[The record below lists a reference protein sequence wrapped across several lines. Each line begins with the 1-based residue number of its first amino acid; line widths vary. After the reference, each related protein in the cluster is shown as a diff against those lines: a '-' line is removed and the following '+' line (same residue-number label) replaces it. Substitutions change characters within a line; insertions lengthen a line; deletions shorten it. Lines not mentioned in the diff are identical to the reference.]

1 MQNQIILN
9 SNLLK
14 LYTDSARNNTGKG
27 LSIHSLGQWLKVQ
40 TKNEFIVI
48 RRDFV
53 ISLMEGITITKDIN
67 SSQAI
72 LARYDFEEMRKW
84 L

>member
-27 LSIHSLGQWLKVQ
+27 LSIHNLGQWLKVQ
-40 TKNEFIVI
+40 TKDEFIVI
-48 RRDFV
+48 QRDFV
-53 ISLMEGITITKDIN
+53 L
-67 SSQAI
+67 
-72 LARYDFEEMRKW
+72 DFGQSGTVK
-84 L
+84 